1 MGYGIALNADHVP
14 WNLIPWDIF
23 KNNQNNNGTVNSN
36 QPNNLAAI
44 PQKSTSNTSAN
55 PGTTKTSN
63 LNTQNS
69 SSPPSNSN
77 NANSPS
83 SDQGTGGISSDEAKS
98 IADGYI
104 KEPGASSGT
113 PKKVDIGGND
123 AYVVPVESNG
133 STVGEIHIDPET
145 GENVGGAGGA
155 P

>member
-23 KNNQNNNGTVNSN
+23 KNNQNNNGTVNSS

-44 PQKSTSNTSAN
+44 PQKSTSNTSTN
-55 PGTTKTSN
+55 QGTTKTSN
-63 LNTQNS
+63 LNTQN